1 MYARLNWLS
10 RRGIKELALVLQ
22 GFLQDGYAEAT
33 AVEQQAFAALLEY
46 QDPEILD
53 RIFHGVEDEDA
64 AIAALVQRLRAGGS

>member
-10 RRGIKELALVLQ
+10 RRGIKELDLVLQ